1 METGVTYRGTPP
13 CLFVKTQ
20 KDSSDKHTIMLKF
33 GVIVLFQVYLPTAVA
48 ETCAACKA
56 TYDTDKPAAV
66 DEAAKCAVLATYL
79 HCLEGSGKDDAGCPL
94 VTADADAIEFDYS
107 DFSCSGKAAFTDTC
121 ICQKEFWKTD
131 QSAGNAAICRGRQH
145 WPVMA
150 PLL

>member
-13 CLFVKTQ
+13 CLFVQTQ

-33 GVIVLFQVYLPTAVA
+33 GVILLLLVYLPTAVA
-48 ETCAACKA
+48 ETCAACKV

-66 DEAAKCAVLATYL
+66 DETAICAVLATYL

-94 VTADADAIEFDYS
+94 VTAEADIYIYIYMLFLCCIE
-107 DFSCSGKAAFTDTC
+107 AAFTDTC

-131 QSAGNAAICRGRQH
+131 QSAGHAAICRGRQH
-145 WPVMA
+145 LPVMA